1 MVICN
6 LNQVEASFLK
16 DVEVHGNV
24 ELTDMLINEF
34 ILGRIGNI
42 SEEHQKIV
50 TKIKEMIGHDFTF
63 NEWSRQK
70 CKDLFMSI
78 KFRGKLLTWRDLPQD
93 WKLESDLGPFVYAT
107 DFGACC
113 YLAPHLNLLP
123 TDWNKTY
130 IEMYHGLEADALNGG
145 TNGLDLVL
153 DVEQFNY
160 AFYEANAAGFKISLH
175 HHADKPMIQFS
186 SQLINTA
193 TETQITLK
201 PSISYTTDDTIRV

>member
-1 MVICN
+1 MKE
-6 LNQVEASFLK
+6 VEAYG
-16 DVEVHGNV
+16 DVV
-24 ELTDMLINEF
+24 LTDLLVKEF
-34 ILGRIGNI
+34 ILGRIGNL
-42 SEEHQKIV
+42 SEEHEEFV
-50 TKIKEMIGHDFTF
+50 NKIKAMLGHDYTF
-63 NEWSRQK
+63 NDWSRQK

-78 KFRGKLLTWRDLPQD
+78 SFRGKSLTWRDLPQE
-93 WKLESDLGPFVYAT
+93 WWYESDLGPYVYPT

-113 YLAPHLNLLP
+113 FLAPHLNLEP
-123 TDWNKTY
+123 TDWNKSY
-130 IEMYHGLEADALNGG
+130 EEMYHGLEADALNGG
-145 TNGLDLVL
+145 TNGLDIVL

-201 PSISYTTDDTIRV
+201 PSISYTTDDAIKVCIMKNRLA